1 MSILRIRN
9 LSPREEAFC
18 LAIVEG
24 LSESDAYRKAY
35 RPQRAKAKT
44 INEMAC
50 RLMAKRK
57 IRARVAELMQPV
69 IERAQMSREEWL
81 EALVSIIRA
90 DVRKMF
96 ASSGKPLP
104 ITDLDANEAAAIEA
118 FAVYNGVMQ
127 SRDEHPACG
136 SVLKVQMVDRLKALE
151 LYGKAMGYFSGDDQ
165 LAITSTATTLRV
177 QFVASRTSV
186 TSDPIQS
193 SPHAWSS
200 CLDKE

>member
-1 MSILRIRN
+1 MSLAQPHFSKGTTVAHK
-9 LSPREEAFC
+9 LTPKEEAFC
-18 LAIVEG
+18 IAVLAERNP
-24 LSESDAYRKAY
+24 SDAYRTAY
-35 RPQRAKAKT
+35 KPQWAKAKT
-44 INEMAC
+44 INEMAS

-81 EALVSIIRA
+81 EALASIIRA

-118 FAVYNGVMQ
+118 FAVYNGVME
-127 SRDEHPACG
+127 SRYEHHACG

-151 LYGKAMGYFSGDDQ
+151 LYGKAMGYFAERDQ
-165 LAITSTATTLRV
+165 LAVPSTASTLTV
-177 QFVASRTSV
+177 QFVASPQKR
-186 TSDPIQS
+186 D
-193 SPHAWSS
+193 
-200 CLDKE
+200 